1 MKLGLLLSSACI
13 AAQHGLQATPLRSLC
28 SLRGAPEAH
37 RWAAWPSR
45 QQLCAM
51 ARQGGNL
58 HHEKPP
64 RRCDTRRNS
73 YETGARGSQRVI
85 VW

>member
-37 RWAAWPSR
+37 R
-45 QQLCAM
+45 
-51 ARQGGNL
+51 
-58 HHEKPP
+58 
-64 RRCDTRRNS
+64 
-73 YETGARGSQRVI
+73 
-85 VW
+85 